1 MKYKQLYM
9 PPTYTVCMPRG
20 PQLWI
25 FVNVILESLD
35 SWLDSEI
42 PKLIYV
48 IPIYQ
53 IRTCASHDLQY
64 TEKY

>member
-1 MKYKQLYM
+1 M
-9 PPTYTVCMPRG
+9 PPTYTVCMLRS

-25 FVNVILESLD
+25 FVDVILESLD

-42 PKLIYV
+42 PELIFV

-53 IRTCASHDLQY
+53 IRTRASHDLQH